1 MIQPRDAN
9 WKQRRS
15 IALLREAIVTLYV
28 ASGDPSKVK
37 NMSAISAMRVLYVKR
52 WARHI
57 SSFLGVNISI
67 VEGSDILSVIIKYAN
82 VLQHLQ

>member
-1 MIQPRDAN
+1 MMQPRDVN

-28 ASGDPSKVK
+28 ATEDPSKMK
-37 NMSAISAMRVLYVKR
+37 NMSAMRVLYVKR

-57 SSFLGVNISI
+57 SRFLGVDFSI
-67 VEGSDILSVIIKYAN
+67 VGGV
-82 VLQHLQ
+82 